1 MSATVSTAAAQ
12 DYRSA
17 IQFLDAVADN
27 VQRDGLRVTATHP
40 GSYRFNYIIKRETV
54 TLRDLSADTDNGV
67 QDHTL
72 PVSME
77 SVITLYTQAKM
88 ALEAEAEDA

>member
-40 GSYRFNYIIKRETV
+40 GSYRVLKEIC
-54 TLRDLSADTDNGV
+54 LLC
-67 QDHTL
+67 
-72 PVSME
+72 
-77 SVITLYTQAKM
+77 IT
-88 ALEAEAEDA
+88 